1 MKKEWSFEGLG
12 DLYCMVGRIVPEAQ
26 PIVSIKAITIP
37 IRPVGTAYVVGLSN
51 GNKAKGERM

>member
-1 MKKEWSFEGLG
+1 
-12 DLYCMVGRIVPEAQ
+12 MVGRIVPEAQ